1 MSSLQRYWSTDISLT
16 ALLIFLCVH
25 LFVVLP
31 LGHLELGG
39 RILVSVLYSLI
50 LVSGVGAVAKG
61 RLTTVLV
68 GGVVLIGLVVH
79 WLRLSQES
87 RALGFWDAC
96 VSTLFC
102 SLLALVVLVQVFS
115 KGPITSQRIQGAV
128 AVYLLLGLACA
139 FGYDLISIRW
149 PEAFAPQLGESGP
162 GEGISLRFVYFS
174 FVTLTTTG
182 YGDIT
187 PVHPFARTVAVF
199 EALVGQLFPTILLA
213 RLVSMELYYR
223 QAAESERR

>member
-1 MSSLQRYWSTDISLT
+1 MSLLRRFWSTDLSLT
-16 ALLIFLCVH
+16 ALLIFLCLH

-39 RILVSVLYSLI
+39 RILVSLLYSLI
-50 LVSGVGAVAKG
+50 LVSGVGAVAKN
-61 RLTTVLV
+61 RMTTVLV

-79 WLRLSQES
+79 WVRLSHES

-102 SLLALVVLVQVFS
+102 GLLVLVVLVQVFS
-115 KGPITSQRIQGAV
+115 EGPITSQRIQGAV
-128 AVYLLLGLACA
+128 AVYLLLGLGCA
-139 FGYDLISIRW
+139 FGYELINIRC
-149 PEAFAPQLGESGP
+149 PPAFAPAMAEAGP
-162 GEGISLRFVYFS
+162 SDGLTLRLVYFS

-187 PVHPFARTVAVF
+187 PVHPFARSVAVF
-199 EALVGQLFPTILLA
+199 EALIGQLFPTILLA

-223 QAAESERR
+223 QAARSERR

>member
-1 MSSLQRYWSTDISLT
+1 MSLLRRYWSTDLSLT
-16 ALLIFLCVH
+16 ALLLFLCLH

-39 RILVSVLYSLI
+39 RILVSLLYSLI
-50 LVSGVGAVAKG
+50 LVSGVGAVAKN
-61 RLTTVLV
+61 RMTTVLV

-79 WLRLSQES
+79 WVRLSHES

-102 SLLALVVLVQVFS
+102 TLLALVVLVQVFS
-115 KGPITSQRIQGAV
+115 EGPITSQRIQGAV
-128 AVYLLLGLACA
+128 AVYLLLGLGCA
-139 FGYDLISIRW
+139 FGYELINIRW
-149 PEAFAPQLGESGP
+149 PPAFAPAMAEAGP
-162 GEGISLRFVYFS
+162 SDGLSLRLVYFS

-187 PVHPFARTVAVF
+187 PVHPFARSVAVF
-199 EALVGQLFPTILLA
+199 EALIGQLFPTILLA
-213 RLVSMELYYR
+213 RLVSMELYHR
-223 QAAESERR
+223 QAARSERR